1 MKRWGTILCLCL
13 LPMLLFSACA
23 EATAQVDFVA
33 NKDVKKIFDD
43 VHTVGYILDDIRK
56 VDFYKEMQPNDSYT
70 KKQVKSTKLDTTVTK
85 YYRNEDLV
93 YAAYEKGGK
102 QMTECHL
109 RSTHSNDLTVTYT
122 DADGKRTGVSIL
134 CADDKGSY
142 RVTFV
147 TQESSQPIYNKSDAN
162 EAMIGDSVDILRHVE
177 KWDGVEATQ
186 VRMGTHAFSYTEK
199 KDITYWYIDSQVRF
213 LFRNKEK
220 AAAFNARYGGDGIK
234 TLKHTDAPYAVNFSR
249 CNLQIASDCTFPGD
263 QNLGEFAVTDF
274 KNNPYYNVTFDAD
287 GVLTSFQKVK

>member
-134 CADDKGSY
+134 CEDDKGSY
-142 RVTFV
+142 RVTFDQGLNTQSPYGADRFTIWISPEADNATFNSECTYEAVYADGKLTCTLVSANYYDKKGGFKHFTHTTDKNGV
-147 TQESSQPIYNKSDAN
+147 TQESSQPI
-162 EAMIGDSVDILRHVE
+162 
-177 KWDGVEATQ
+177 
-186 VRMGTHAFSYTEK
+186 
-199 KDITYWYIDSQVRF
+199 
-213 LFRNKEK
+213 
-220 AAAFNARYGGDGIK
+220 
-234 TLKHTDAPYAVNFSR
+234 
-249 CNLQIASDCTFPGD
+249 
-263 QNLGEFAVTDF
+263 
-274 KNNPYYNVTFDAD
+274 
-287 GVLTSFQKVK
+287 